1 MKRIILYAFTM
12 AATVVFIL
20 GSGHAKSQDKKEIR
34 RTIIINDGDTII
46 NGKKLSDAS
55 AAERKALLKE
65 MDATK
70 QNIKERKVIRKSKGG
85 KEDKEIIIRQG
96 DKEPRVLR
104 WRSENDGEGMNFG
117 FNDGET
123 GVFKFDGDSLV
134 MGFGNDSLM
143 KRFHFKMDGPDSN
156 IRNRVMSMNRNFEYF
171 PQRIEGT
178 RPRLFIDGG
187 GFNRMNPNRENSQV
201 FNYEST
207 DKDGISSRLT
217 IRISEPNSEEREKLN
232 GTKVEKAALE
242 ITDLTLSPNFSSG
255 KLSLS
260 FGLGSKGKTEIKI
273 TDTDMKPVFTDM
285 KADFSG
291 TYFKQISLPKNGIY
305 FISISQGGKTFSR
318 KLIKS

>member
-1 MKRIILYAFTM
+1 MKRIVLYAFIM

-20 GSGHAKSQDKKEIR
+20 GPGHAKSQDKKEIR

-65 MDATK
+65 MDAAK
-70 QNIKERKVIRKSKGG
+70 QNIKERKVIRKGG

-104 WRSENDGEGMNFG
+104 WRSENDDEGMNFG

-123 GVFKFDGDSLV
+123 RVFKFDGDSLV
-134 MGFGNDSLM
+134 MAFGNDSLM
-143 KRFHFKMDGPDSN
+143 KRFHFKMDGLDSN

-178 RPRLFIDGG
+178 HPRLFMDGG
-187 GFNRMNPNRENSQV
+187 GFNRMNPNRENSQI

-207 DKDGISSRLT
+207 DKDGVSSRLT
-217 IRISEPNSEEREKLN
+217 IRISEPNSEERKKLN
-232 GTKVEKAALE
+232 SATSEKPSLE
-242 ITDLTLSPNFSSG
+242 ITDLTLSPNFSNG

-260 FGLGSKGKTEIKI
+260 FGLASKGKTEVKI

-291 TYFKQISLPKNGIY
+291 IYFKQISLPKNGIY

-318 KLIKS
+318 KLIKN